1 MRVRYWGSGGVCSI
15 MTATHIAL
23 VFHDFSTGGSERIA
37 IRLANAWAQAG
48 RRVTIFCGTEA
59 GTARSLVS
67 PLVAVRS
74 CSPEIRRGFASRLR
88 LGQHL
93 GRLVAPDA
101 PDVLFAP
108 GNFHLPVLAVAGRIW
123 GKDRPRLVCKLSNP
137 VLPRSHIGGLARLAG
152 SMVRRLIAPVDRL
165 TAMSSGLAAEAVGVL
180 GRNDIV
186 CIDEPILSADAL
198 VAPRPDRMGGPPV
211 ILCVGRLEAQ
221 KDFRL
226 AIRAFAELSPLSA
239 ARLVILGEGPDRED
253 LLALARRLGVADR
266 VELPGHVTDVPA
278 RMAQAHVL
286 LMTSR
291 YEGYPAVLIEAR
303 AAGLPVVTTACSA
316 ALREILP
323 LPIHGDIVS
332 SRRPGDI
339 GAALARRLS
348 QPTGDPL
355 TLSAGTERFCIERIA
370 PQYLS
375 LFDEMAG

>member
-1 MRVRYWGSGGVCSI
+1 MRYWHAGGVCWI
-15 MTATHIAL
+15 MTASHIAL

-67 PLVAVRS
+67 PLVAVRA

-88 LGQHL
+88 LGQRL
-93 GRLVAPDA
+93 GGLVLADA

-108 GNFHLPVLAVAGRIW
+108 GNFHLPVLAVAGRVW

-137 VLPRSHIGGLARLAG
+137 VLPRAHIGALARLAG

-186 CIDEPILSADAL
+186 CIDEPILSAGAL
-198 VAPRPDRMGGPPV
+198 VAPRPERSGGPPV

-221 KDFRL
+221 KDFKL
-226 AIRAFAELSPLSA
+226 AIRAFAELSPLTA

-253 LLALARRLGVADR
+253 LLALVRRLGVADR
-266 VELPGHVTDVPA
+266 VELPGHVVDVPA

-303 AAGLPVVTTACSA
+303 AAGLPVVTTDCSA
-316 ALREILP
+316 ALPEILP
-323 LPIHGDIVS
+323 LPIHGDILT

-348 QPTGDPL
+348 QPTGDPR

-370 PQYLS
+370 PRYLS
-375 LFDEMAG
+375 LFDEMAV